1 MKERP
6 VKETRILGVLFL
18 SLSLKKSEERNNS
31 DSSRFTMDLT
41 KVLALVYFLCSAGL
55 LSQQYLSKCDLN
67 CVPFC
72 SPVVAI
78 VSANAQLIETK
89 ANPF

>member
-1 MKERP
+1 
-6 VKETRILGVLFL
+6 
-18 SLSLKKSEERNNS
+18 
-31 DSSRFTMDLT
+31 MDLT
-41 KVLALVYFLCSAGL
+41 KVLALVYFLCSAGF

-72 SPVVAI
+72 SPVAAI

-89 ANPF
+89 ANPFQGQYYPVYTAQGRALT